1 MKESVKH
8 MEKPL
13 FEASGLEQIVSP
25 LLLWYDENARVL
37 PWRENTAPYRVW
49 VSEIMLQQTR
59 VEAVIPYYERF
70 LARLP
75 DIQSLAEA
83 DEEVLHKLW
92 EGLGYYSRVRNL
104 QKAARVIMDVHGG
117 VFPKRYPEILA
128 LPGIGAYTAGAIS
141 SICFGLPTPAVDGNV
156 LRVMA
161 RLTGCK
167 ADIAAPAVK
176 KQFTAR
182 LEEIYPT
189 ERSGDFTQSLMEL
202 GATVCLPNG
211 RPRCEDCPLAFF
223 CRARADGTTL
233 SLPVKTKKP
242 PRKTEKKTVFLLL
255 CGERLALRQR
265 PKQALLGGLWELPN
279 TEGHLSAQEAET
291 LLQAWGLDFSEVKK
305 GSGRK
310 HIFTHIEWEM
320 ESLVVRCENM
330 PESFT
335 WANAEQLA
343 HELAL
348 PSAFRPFLDS
358 L

>member
-1 MKESVKH
+1 
-8 MEKPL
+8 MEKPH
-13 FEASGLEQIVSP
+13 FESSGLEGIVSP
-25 LLLWYDENARVL
+25 LLLWYDKNARVL
-37 PWRENTAPYRVW
+37 PWRENTSPYRVW

-59 VEAVIPYYERF
+59 VEAVIPYYGRF

-83 DEEVLHKLW
+83 DEELLHKLW

-104 QKAARVIMDVHGG
+104 KKAAQVIMNVHGG
-117 VFPKRYPEILA
+117 VFPKSHAEILA

-167 ADIAAPAVK
+167 LDIASAAVK

-182 LEEIYPT
+182 LQEIYPIH
-189 ERSGDFTQSLMEL
+189 RSGDFTQSLMEL
-202 GATVCLPNG
+202 GAVLCLPNG

-223 CRARADGTTL
+223 CHAKAEGTTL
-233 SLPVKTKKP
+233 SLPVKAKKS
-242 PRKTEKKTVFLLL
+242 PRKKEAKTVFLLL
-255 CGERLALRQR
+255 CGEWLALRRR
-265 PKQALLGGLWELPN
+265 PEQALLGGLWELPN
-279 TEGHLSAQEAET
+279 AEGHLDIQEAES
-291 LLQAWGLDFSEVKK
+291 LLRTWALDFSEVKK
-305 GSGRK
+305 SSARK

-330 PESFT
+330 PEDFT

-348 PSAFRPFLDS
+348 PSAFRPFLDQF
-358 L
+358 

>member
-1 MKESVKH
+1 
-8 MEKPL
+8 METPL
-13 FEASGLEQIVSP
+13 FEAGEPEEIVST
-25 LLLWYDENARVL
+25 LLRWYDENSRVL

-83 DEEVLHKLW
+83 DEGLLHKLW

-104 QKAARVIMDVHGG
+104 QKAARLILELHGG
-117 VFPKRYPEILA
+117 VFPSDHAEILA

-141 SICFGLPTPAVDGNV
+141 SICFGQPTPAVDGNV

-161 RLTGCK
+161 RLTGCE
-167 ADIAAPAVK
+167 ADIASPAVK
-176 KQFTAR
+176 RQFTA
-182 LEEIYPT
+182 LLKQIYPAG
-189 ERSGDFTQSLMEL
+189 RCGDFTQSLMEL
-202 GATVCLPNG
+202 GAVLCLPNG
-211 RPRCEDCPLAFF
+211 KPRCTDCPLAFF

-233 SLPVKTKKP
+233 SLPVKSKKP
-242 PRKTEKKTVFLLL
+242 PRKKEKKTVFLLL
-255 CGERLALRQR
+255 CKGRLALRQR
-265 PKQALLGGLWELPN
+265 PKRALLGGLWELPN
-279 TEGHLSAQEAET
+279 TEGHLSRREAEA
-291 LLQAWGLDFSEVKK
+291 LLEAWGLDFSEIKK
-305 GSGRK
+305 GPGRK

-320 ESLVVRCENM
+320 ESLIVRCENT
-330 PESFT
+330 PEAFT
-335 WANAEQLA
+335 WANAEQLT

-358 L
+358 LQ

>member
-1 MKESVKH
+1 
-8 MEKPL
+8 METGELGK
-13 FEASGLEQIVSP
+13 IVSP
-25 LLLWYDENARVL
+25 LLLWYDENARAL
-37 PWRENTAPYRVW
+37 PWRENTEPYRVW

-59 VEAVIPYYERF
+59 VETVIPYYERF

-104 QKAARVIMDVHGG
+104 QKAARVIMGVHDG
-117 VFPKRYPEILA
+117 VFPKSHAEILA

-161 RLTGCK
+161 RLTACET
-167 ADIAAPAVK
+167 DIADPAVK
-176 KQFTAR
+176 KRFTAQ
-182 LEEIYPT
+182 LEEIYPL

-202 GATVCLPNG
+202 GAVCCLPNG
-211 RPRCEDCPLAFF
+211 KPRCEDCPLAFF
-223 CRARADGTTL
+223 CRARAMGMVR

-242 PRKTEKKTVFLLL
+242 PRKKEKKTVFLLR

-265 PKQALLGGLWELPN
+265 PKQALLSGLWELPN
-279 TEGHLSAQEAET
+279 AEGHLNRQEAEA
-291 LLQAWGLDFSEVKK
+291 LLRSWGLEFSTLEKRA
-305 GSGRK
+305 GRK

-320 ESLVVRCENM
+320 ESFIVRCENM
-330 PESFT
+330 PHVFI
-335 WANAEQLA
+335 WADAEELA
-343 HELAL
+343 CELAL
-348 PSAFRPFLDS
+348 PSAFRPFLDN

>member
-1 MKESVKH
+1 
-8 MEKPL
+8 MEKSL
-13 FEASGLEQIVSP
+13 FEVSGLEKIVSP
-25 LLLWYDENARVL
+25 LLHWYDENARVL
-37 PWRENTAPYRVW
+37 PWRENTAPYPVW
-49 VSEIMLQQTR
+49 VSEVMLQQTR

-75 DIQSLAEA
+75 DIRSLAEA
-83 DEEVLHKLW
+83 DEAVLHKLW

-104 QKAARVIMDVHGG
+104 QKAARVIMDIHGG
-117 VFPKRYPEILA
+117 VFPKTHAGILA

-161 RLTGCK
+161 RLTGCE

-176 KQFTAR
+176 KQFTAL
-182 LEEIYPT
+182 LEKIYPAR
-189 ERSGDFTQSLMEL
+189 RSGDFTQSLMEL

-223 CRARADGTTL
+223 CRAKAEGTTL
-233 SLPVKTKKP
+233 SLPVKAKKP
-242 PRKTEKKTVFLLL
+242 PRRKEKKTVFLLL
-255 CGERLALRQR
+255 CEERLALRQR
-265 PKQALLGGLWELPN
+265 PKQVLLGGLWELPN
-279 TEGHLSAQEAET
+279 TEGHLRLQEAEA
-291 LLQAWGLDFSEVKK
+291 LLQTWGLDFSQIKK
-305 GSGRK
+305 GPGRT
-310 HIFTHIEWEM
+310 HIFTHIEWET
-320 ESLVVRCENM
+320 ESFLVRCENM
-330 PESFT
+330 PETFT
-335 WANAEQLA
+335 WADAGQLT